1 MSGYKNIQND
11 PKAGTKS
18 FKQNP
23 ENINKEGRKKKIYT
37 VLKAKGF
44 GADDIRTAFA
54 EMAFYT
60 LKELQE
66 VHNDDSKPIIT
77 RIVAN
82 QYWQAMKKGDWG
94 KVREILEHVIG
105 KAPAI
110 IGLVGDE
117 DQVKQIFKIGDQE
130 IEF

>member
-66 VHNDDSKPIIT
+66 VHNDDKKPIIT

-110 IGLVGDE
+110 IGLVDE
-117 DQVKQIFKIGDQE
+117 EQMKQVFKIGDQE